1 MVYATCISN
10 NPLPMIERQYCDLC
24 NLYMGTHMVNKP
36 KADGV
41 LRICSDCSRR
51 KVDLKS
57 RVCHSCG
64 GSYMVEKWK
73 DTTKKQCEICQS
85 FGDVKPIDLL
95 SAFGIREAT
104 NEMCRTAGLQPL

>member
-64 GSYMVEKWK
+64 ASYEVEQWN
-73 DTTKKQCEICQS
+73 DTKRKQCDTCEAW
-85 FGDVKPIDLL
+85 DNVKPVDLL
-95 SAFGIREAT
+95 DAFGITEAT
-104 NEMCRTAGLQPL
+104 NNLCRTAGLKTL